1 MIRNIYIMIVL
12 GICLVGCTQTTVL
25 KNSASIPSV
34 DTLLVVP
41 DQTVSKSKLFYNTKQ
56 SIWTL
61 NDQVYSGYAVSY
73 YADSIHLK
81 EKFGVLDGKKQN
93 QSLHWYADGHYKRV
107 AGYHKGKL
115 HGESKTWTADS
126 LHVLVSH
133 LQYTFGKV
141 HGEQKKWYPTGEL
154 FKKLNFNMGKEEG
167 IQQAFRKNGILF
179 ANYEAREGRVFGLK
193 KASLCFSI
201 ADEVVQYTKE

>member
-1 MIRNIYIMIVL
+1 MTRNIYIMIL
-12 GICLVGCTQTTVL
+12 GICLVSCTQTAML
-25 KNSASIPSV
+25 KTPASTSSV

-41 DQTVSKSKLFYNTKQ
+41 DQTVLKSELFYNTKK
-56 SIWTL
+56 SLWTL
-61 NDQVYSGYAVSY
+61 NDQVYSGYAVRY
-73 YADSIHLK
+73 YSDSIQLK
-81 EKFGVLDGKKQN
+81 EKFGILAGKKQN
-93 QSLHWYADGHYKRV
+93 QSVLWHPDGHYKRI

-133 LQYTFGKV
+133 LHYVSGKV

-154 FKKLNFNMGKEEG
+154 FKKLNFKMGKEEG
-167 IQQAFRKNGILF
+167 LQQGFRKNGILF
-179 ANYEAREGRVFGLK
+179 ANYQAQEGRVFGLK

-201 ADEVVQYTKE
+201 ADEVVQYAKE